1 MIIGFLILINRQRKT
16 GNNDMVTVRFLNL
29 LRSKYRIE
37 QVQVEAGTLG
47 SILDQV
53 LAQVPSM
60 KKDDLAFAVLFI
72 NETKQIRLSDRQI
85 IIKDGE
91 TLSITHFVGGG

>member
-16 GNNDMVTVRFLNL
+16 GNDMVTVRFLNL

-53 LAQVPSM
+53 LAQAPSM

>member
-16 GNNDMVTVRFLNL
+16 GNDMVTVRFLNL

-37 QVQVEAGTLG
+37 QAQVEAGTLG

-85 IIKDGE
+85 VIKDGE
-91 TLSITHFVGGG
+91 TLTITHFVGGG